1 MNTIIFQGLDVQK
14 MSKGVLIVALNSTTD
29 QKNELDYI
37 RLAQINAR
45 LIRKHLRLPVGII
58 TDVGA
63 DGFDEF
69 VFMSKAPATDRHIT
83 LNNKHESYAWHN
95 DYRRQL
101 FHFSPFEKTLLLDAD
116 YLIQSDRFL
125 QCFDFDAPFQI
136 IKDVHDPTGRNS
148 FDKYKSLPNRT
159 IPQKWATAI
168 YWNREAKE
176 HFEYANMIA
185 ENYQYYARI
194 FGFNPT
200 QYRNDMVFSVVSHM
214 LPSYDIPFKM
224 WMASADCTIDSA
236 NNKGIKIKYGNNV
249 QRINN
254 DIHLLN
260 KDIMRTSNLDILDKW
275 SLADD

>member
-1 MNTIIFQGLDVQK
+1 
-14 MSKGVLIVALNSTTD
+14 
-29 QKNELDYI
+29 
-37 RLAQINAR
+37 
-45 LIRKHLRLPVGII
+45 
-58 TDVGA
+58 
-63 DGFDEF
+63 
-69 VFMSKAPATDRHIT
+69 
-83 LNNKHESYAWHN
+83 
-95 DYRRQL
+95 
-101 FHFSPFEKTLLLDAD
+101 
-116 YLIQSDRFL
+116 
-125 QCFDFDAPFQI
+125 
-136 IKDVHDPTGRNS
+136 
-148 FDKYKSLPNRT
+148 
-159 IPQKWATAI
+159 
-168 YWNREAKE
+168 
-176 HFEYANMIA
+176 MIA